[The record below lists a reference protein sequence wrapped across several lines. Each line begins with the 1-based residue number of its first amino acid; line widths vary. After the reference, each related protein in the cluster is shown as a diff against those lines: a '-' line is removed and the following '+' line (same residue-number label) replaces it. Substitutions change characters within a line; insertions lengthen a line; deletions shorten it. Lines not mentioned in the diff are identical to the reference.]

1 MARKRK
7 KASRRRSRRR
17 MGALAPS
24 LKNIDFMNIAGV
36 VGGAVLSRVGKGA
49 VTKMLPSGTKPQYI
63 SGGMLVAGA
72 LIPMFVKNRLVQ
84 SLATGFMAVSGAD
97 LLTDMGVVK
106 ITGSEFGED
115 VFGEDVLGGDMD
127 IPVING
133 DDDIPV
139 INGSEFGEDILGED
153 VLGEDDD
160 NM

>member
-7 KASRRRSRRR
+7 KTSRRRSRR
-17 MGALAPS
+17 MGALSPS

-36 VGGAVLSRVGKGA
+36 VGGAVLSKVGKGA
-49 VTKMLPSGTKPQYI
+49 VQKMFTSAKPQYI

-72 LIPMFVKNRLVQ
+72 LVPMFVKNRLVQ
-84 SLATGFMAVSGAD
+84 SLATGFMAASGAD

-139 INGSEFGEDILGED
+139 VNGSEFGEDILGED

>member
-7 KASRRRSRRR
+7 KTSRRRSRR
-17 MGALAPS
+17 MGALKPS

-36 VGGAVLSRVGKGA
+36 VGGGVLAKVGKGA
-49 VTKMLPSGTKPQYI
+49 VTKMLPSGVKPQYV

-72 LIPMFVKNRLVQ
+72 LLPMFVKNRLIQ

-97 LLTDMGVVK
+97 LLVDMGVVK
-106 ITGSEFGED
+106 LNGSEFGED

-139 INGSEFGEDILGED
+139 VNGSEFGEDVLGED
-153 VLGEDDD
+153 VLGEDED